1 MSRGRKPRQRDDG
14 SALPISPPPMLTSD
28 LEREAYSR
36 LRTAL
41 TRIGTSRGSDL
52 ETVCIAA
59 KRLARLQLLYKKLD
73 IVMSADQL
81 IMGATESTG

>member
-1 MSRGRKPRQRDDG
+1 
-14 SALPISPPPMLTSD
+14 
-28 LEREAYSR
+28 
-36 LRTAL
+36 L